1 MSARL
6 VALLPMRHESERVP
20 GKNYR
25 PFAGRPLFHWV
36 LRSLLECRSIEE
48 VVIDTDSPEIMTG
61 TAERFPRVR
70 LVERPAHLRGGDVP
84 MNEILVHDAAV
95 IDAEFFLQT
104 HSTNPL
110 LEPETIAAAV
120 ACFLGGLPTHDSLFS
135 VSRVQKRLWD
145 ADTRPLN
152 HDPSVLLRT
161 QDLRPVFEENSCL
174 YVFSRE
180 GLLARRNRIGSRP
193 RMFEMD
199 RLEAWDIDDELDF
212 RVAEILFQQRT
223 RGRTVP

>member
-36 LRSLLECRSIEE
+36 LRSLLDCRSIEE
-48 VVIDTDSPEIMTG
+48 VVIDTDSPEIMNG

-70 LVERPAHLRGGDVP
+70 LLERPARLRGGDVP

-161 QDLRPVFEENSCL
+161 QDLPPVFEENSCL

-180 GLLARRNRIGSRP
+180 ALLARRNRIGSRP

-212 RVAEILFQQRT
+212 RVAEILFQQRAEGGVS
-223 RGRTVP
+223 R

>member
-36 LRSLLECRSIEE
+36 LRSLLDCRSIEE
-48 VVIDTDSPEIMTG
+48 VVIDTDSPEIMNG

-70 LVERPAHLRGGDVP
+70 LLERPARLRGGDVP

-120 ACFLGGLPTHDSLFS
+120 AASWA
-135 VSRVQKRLWD
+135 VSR
-145 ADTRPLN
+145 
-152 HDPSVLLRT
+152 RT
-161 QDLRPVFEENSCL
+161 THSFP
-174 YVFSRE
+174 
-180 GLLARRNRIGSRP
+180 
-193 RMFEMD
+193 
-199 RLEAWDIDDELDF
+199 
-212 RVAEILFQQRT
+212 
-223 RGRTVP
+223 